1 MQTYLRNQIDWPQA
15 FPAEEY
21 AARRAKVC
29 RALEAAGLDA
39 IYVTTPANITWL
51 TGYDMIWYHLEN
63 LTGVLLRAD
72 TGEALFFDSVA
83 HTTIVSTTP
92 EIAEVVWLDGA
103 AVSGAVDEAIRVIVD
118 EVGRRG
124 LAGSRIA
131 LELWGYAPH
140 ASVMARLEG
149 ALEAGGATIEDGW
162 RMLDEVRLVKSPL
175 EIEHMKTAAAIADE
189 AMTAGRDA
197 IRPGLTETQLEGVIV
212 GTMMAAGGGYPGIRS
227 MIGSGPRSGTHHSP
241 AQRRAIKQ
249 GDLVFVDFCGV
260 YDRYHV
266 NLNRTFSL
274 GEPDPRWTELM
285 TKSAGCI
292 DAVLA
297 EAKLGDPMSR
307 VDEIAQAYIDEVG
320 IREYVWWVGGYCQGV
335 ALPPD
340 WCNNHW
346 LSPRFGMPDRALEPG
361 MFFNLENQFDVW
373 QDWPGGSGAAY
384 VETLMVTENGLEV
397 MSKHPRTLVVV

>member
-140 ASVMARLEG
+140 ASVMARLKG
-149 ALEAGGATIEDGW
+149 SLEAGGATIEDGW

-285 TKSAGCI
+285 TKAAGCI
-292 DAVLA
+292 DAIVA

-307 VDEIAQAYIDEVG
+307 VEAIAQAYIDEVG
-320 IREYVWWVGGYCQGV
+320 IREYVWWVGGYAQGV

-346 LSPRFGMPDRALEPG
+346 LNTRFGMQDRALEPG

-384 VETLMVTENGLEV
+384 IEAPMVTENGLEV

>member
-21 AARRAKVC
+21 AERRAKVC
-29 RALEAAGLDA
+29 RALADAGLDA

-103 AVSGAVDEAIRVIVD
+103 AVSGTADEAIQVIVD

-140 ASVMARLEG
+140 ASVMTRFKG

-162 RMLDEVRLVKSPL
+162 RMLDEVRLIKSPL

-285 TKSAGCI
+285 TKAAGCI
-292 DAVLA
+292 DAIVA

-307 VDEIAQAYIDEVG
+307 VEAIAQAHIDEVG
-320 IREYVWWVGGYCQGV
+320 IREYVWWVGGYCQGI

-346 LSPRFGMPDRALEPG
+346 LSPRSGMPDRALEPG

-373 QDWPGGSGAAY
+373 EDWPGGSGAAFI
-384 VETLMVTENGLEV
+384 ETLMVTENGLEV